1 MQKYPELKVEKSK
14 YIAASNANQTE
25 TAAKILL
32 LEYFDDSDLS
42 KTNMDGLKRPHPEHF
57 KMISGYFDF
66 YSLIFRFYNIH
77 MKEFVL
83 SKFNSKSVANTMN
96 NVILNLRAKNQACL
110 EVGVV
115 INKK

>member
-1 MQKYPELKVEKSK
+1 
-14 YIAASNANQTE
+14 
-25 TAAKILL
+25 
-32 LEYFDDSDLS
+32 
-42 KTNMDGLKRPHPEHF
+42 
-57 KMISGYFDF
+57 
-66 YSLIFRFYNIH
+66 